1 MKSSRRALFGLRLT
15 GCIGKGKAPVV
26 QTMGWTLDGVGI
38 RRDRYEAVFLFLAMS
53 AIGT

>member
-15 GCIGKGKAPVV
+15 GCIGKGKAPEN
-26 QTMGWTLDGVGI
+26 GTLDGVGI